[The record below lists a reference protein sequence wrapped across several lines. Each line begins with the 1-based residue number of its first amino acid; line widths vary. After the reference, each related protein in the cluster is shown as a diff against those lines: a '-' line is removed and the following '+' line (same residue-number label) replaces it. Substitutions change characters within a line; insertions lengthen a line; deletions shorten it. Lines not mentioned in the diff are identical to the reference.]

1 MPDSIYFLTAT
12 AATLGF
18 FHSLLGPDH
27 YLPFL
32 AMSKAE
38 GWSRAKT
45 LAVTAL
51 CGLGHVFSSVLI
63 GMIGIAFG
71 ALFRLEILESVRV
84 EMSAWLLIAVGA
96 VYTAWGFRKASKNRM
111 HRHAHP
117 DGTRHTHP
125 HASHAEHRHDDLSNG
140 KSHLTPW
147 ILLAVFVLG
156 PCETLIPILMAPAAR
171 NSLIGVVWVTAV
183 FGATTLLTMLGIV
196 FLGTYGLERLP
207 HTRIERYGHALAG
220 GPYAFAGSES

>member
-1 MPDSIYFLTAT
+1 
-12 AATLGF
+12 
-18 FHSLLGPDH
+18 
-27 YLPFL
+27 
-32 AMSKAE
+32 MSKAE

-63 GMIGIAFG
+63 GTIGIAFG

-84 EMSAWLLIAVGA
+84 ELSAWLLITVGA
-96 VYTAWGFRKASKNRM
+96 VYTAWGFMKASKNRM
-111 HRHAHP
+111 HRHRHAHP

-147 ILLAVFVLG
+147 ILLAVFVLD
-156 PCETLIPILMAPAAR
+156 PCETLIPILMWPPR
-171 NSLIGVVWVTAV
+171 PGTA
-183 FGATTLLTMLGIV
+183 
-196 FLGTYGLERLP
+196 
-207 HTRIERYGHALAG
+207 
-220 GPYAFAGSES
+220 

>member
-63 GMIGIAFG
+63 GTIGIAFG

-84 EMSAWLLIAVGA
+84 ELSAWPDPPP
-96 VYTAWGFRKASKNRM
+96 TANGSGRYQIFGTLVLNVNR
-111 HRHAHP
+111 
-117 DGTRHTHP
+117 
-125 HASHAEHRHDDLSNG
+125 
-140 KSHLTPW
+140 
-147 ILLAVFVLG
+147 
-156 PCETLIPILMAPAAR
+156 
-171 NSLIGVVWVTAV
+171 
-183 FGATTLLTMLGIV
+183 
-196 FLGTYGLERLP
+196 
-207 HTRIERYGHALAG
+207 
-220 GPYAFAGSES
+220 